1 MDQDLAATVQRLI
14 NESICDTEVLLSIF
28 LRLVVQLQVEVF
40 EVLVALRVRLAGNVK
55 DVRDAGLNQLA
66 RLESA
71 LERSHVDT

>member
-14 NESICDTEVLLSIF
+14 DESICDTEVLLSIF

-66 RLESA
+66 RLEST

>member
-1 MDQDLAATVQRLI
+1 VDQDLAATVQRLI
-14 NESICDTEVLLSIF
+14 DESICDTEVLFSIF

>member
-14 NESICDTEVLLSIF
+14 DESICDTEVLLSIF

-40 EVLVALRVRLAGNVK
+40 EVLVALRVRLAGNVE